1 MQNLAK
7 FQTTSNFG
15 SEYLWNGYRYSKL
28 DKYVIDCGFP
38 AFSKKSPVTTEIW
51 WSNCTHPKC
60 FLWKTIF
67 WPPRC
72 CCAPKFFHAL
82 ENDQVLLA
90 HTPPGTVVPLTIFYS
105 GDQKLA

>member
-38 AFSKKSPVTTEIW
+38 AFSKKSPVTTEI
-51 WSNCTHPKC
+51 
-60 FLWKTIF
+60 
-67 WPPRC
+67 
-72 CCAPKFFHAL
+72 
-82 ENDQVLLA
+82 
-90 HTPPGTVVPLTIFYS
+90 
-105 GDQKLA
+105 